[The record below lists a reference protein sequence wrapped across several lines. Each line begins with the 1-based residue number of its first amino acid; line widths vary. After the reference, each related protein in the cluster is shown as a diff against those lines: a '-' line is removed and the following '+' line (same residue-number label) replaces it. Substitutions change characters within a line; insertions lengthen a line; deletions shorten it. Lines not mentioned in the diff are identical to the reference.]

1 MPTFGAE
8 TGREFSVAELC
19 TTASPASLHGKRILL
34 GVTAGIAAYKAAELV
49 RRLKDEG
56 AEVRVVMTKGAR
68 EFVTPLTFQ
77 AVSGNPVGTDLLD
90 PAAEAAM
97 GHIELARWAELVLIA
112 PASADVLAKMAAG
125 LADDL
130 LTTLVLATAAPV
142 LIAPAMNQ
150 QMYAH
155 PATQANLATLKA
167 RGVLQLGPASGNQ
180 ACGEVGPGRL
190 LEPLELVSMVSAYF
204 VPKSLLGRKIV
215 ITAGPTREPID
226 PVRYLSNHSSGKMGY
241 ALAEAAAAAGGEVV
255 LVSGPVSI
263 ATPPGVRRLNVDS
276 AAEMH
281 AAVMKEVAGSA
292 IFIGCAAVA
301 DYRLATVA
309 AQKIKKTSDE
319 LELKLVKNPDILA
332 EVSALAQRPFCV
344 GFAAETE
351 QVLAHAESKL
361 QRKKLDMICANDVS
375 QAGLG
380 FGCDDN
386 AVTVL
391 IRQADT
397 IRQQALPAQNK
408 RLLARALIALIADEY
423 GKRAG

>member
-1 MPTFGAE
+1 MADVGTTGMPT
-8 TGREFSVAELC
+8 V
-19 TTASPASLHGKRILL
+19 ASLQGKRIVLA
-34 GVTAGIAAYKAAELV
+34 VTGGIAAYKAAELT

-56 AEVRVVMTKGAR
+56 ADVRVVMTKGAR

-77 AVSGNPVGTDLLD
+77 AVSGNPVHTDLLD

-97 GHIELARWAELVLIA
+97 GHIELARWADLVLIA
-112 PASADVLAKMAAG
+112 PASADVIAKLAAG

-142 LIAPAMNQ
+142 LVAPAMNQ

-167 RGVLQLGPASGNQ
+167 RGVLLLGPASGNQ

-190 LEPLELVSMVSAYF
+190 LEPLELVAMVSAYF
-204 VPKSLLGRKIV
+204 VPKALLGRKIV

-241 ALAEAAAAAGGEVV
+241 ALAEAAAAAGAEVV
-255 LVSGPVSI
+255 LVSGPVSV
-263 ATPPGVRRLNVDS
+263 ATPPGVRRLDVDS

-281 AAVMKEVAGSA
+281 AAVMNEVPGSA

-301 DYRLATVA
+301 DYRLANVA
-309 AQKIKKTSDE
+309 PQKIKKTSDE

-332 EVSALAQRPFCV
+332 EVAARPDRPFCV

-351 QVLAHAESKL
+351 QVLTHAESKL

-375 QAGLG
+375 QSGLG

-391 IRQADT
+391 IRQADKVV
-397 IRQQALPAQNK
+397 QQALPAQNK
-408 RLLARALIALIADEY
+408 RLLARALIALVAAEY
-423 GKRAG
+423 GKRR

>member
-1 MPTFGAE
+1 M
-8 TGREFSVAELC
+8 AELC
-19 TTASPASLHGKRILL
+19 TTASPASLQGKRILL
-34 GVTAGIAAYKAAELV
+34 GVTGGIAAYKAAELV

-56 AEVRVVMTKGAR
+56 ADVRVVMTKGAR

-77 AVSGNPVGTDLLD
+77 AVSGNPVGTNLLD

-142 LIAPAMNQ
+142 LVAPAMNQ

-155 PATQANLATLKA
+155 PATQANLTTLKA

-255 LVSGPVSI
+255 LVSGPVSM

-281 AAVMKEVAGSA
+281 AAVMKEVADSA

-301 DYRLATVA
+301 DYRLASVA
-309 AQKIKKTSDE
+309 TQKIKKTSDA

-391 IRQADT
+391 IRAADSVH
-397 IRQQALPAQNK
+397 QQALPAQNK
-408 RLLARALIALIADEY
+408 RLLARALIALIASEY
-423 GKRAG
+423 DRGLAG

>member
-1 MPTFGAE
+1 MAEVSPTAGMA
-8 TGREFSVAELC
+8 V
-19 TTASPASLHGKRILL
+19 TTSAVASLHGKRILL
-34 GVTAGIAAYKAAELV
+34 GVTGGIAAYKAAELT

-56 AEVRVVMTKGAR
+56 ADVRVVMTKGAR

-97 GHIELARWAELVLIA
+97 GHIELARWADLVLIA
-112 PASADVLAKMAAG
+112 PASADHIAKLAAG
-125 LADDL
+125 MADDL

-142 LIAPAMNQ
+142 LLAPAMNQ

-155 PATQANLATLKA
+155 AATQANLATLKS
-167 RGVLQLGPASGNQ
+167 RGVLLLGPASGNQ

-190 LEPLELVSMVSAYF
+190 LEPLELVAMVSAYF
-204 VPKSLLGRKIV
+204 VPKSLLGKKIV

-241 ALAEAAAAAGGEVV
+241 ALAEAAVAAGAETV
-255 LVSGPVSI
+255 LVSGPVSLPV
-263 ATPPGVRRLNVDS
+263 PPGVRRLSVES

-281 AAVMKEVAGSA
+281 AAVMNELAGSV

-301 DYRLATVA
+301 DYRLASVA
-309 AQKIKKTSDE
+309 TQKIKKTSDE
-319 LELKLVKNPDILA
+319 LELKLIKNPDILA
-332 EVSALAQRPFCV
+332 EVSARPDRPFCV

-375 QAGLG
+375 QSGLG

-391 IRQADT
+391 IRTAT
-397 IRQQALPAQNK
+397 GVRQQPLPAQNK
-408 RLLARALIALIADEY
+408 RLLARALLALVAAEY
-423 GKRAG
+423 RQRSG

>member
-1 MPTFGAE
+1 MTEVSA
-8 TGREFSVAELC
+8 TG
-19 TTASPASLHGKRILL
+19 TPASLQGKRILL
-34 GVTAGIAAYKAAELV
+34 GVTGGIAAYKSAELT

-56 AEVRVVMTKGAR
+56 ADVRVVMTKGAR

-97 GHIELARWAELVLIA
+97 GHIELARWADLVLIA
-112 PASADVLAKMAAG
+112 PASADVIAKLAAG

-142 LIAPAMNQ
+142 LVAPAMNQ

-167 RGVLQLGPASGNQ
+167 RGVLLLGPASGNQ

-190 LEPLELVSMVSAYF
+190 LEPLELVAMVSAYF
-204 VPKSLLGRKIV
+204 VPKALLGKKIV

-241 ALAEAAAAAGGEVV
+241 ALAEAAVAAGAETV
-255 LVSGPVSI
+255 LVSGPVSLPV
-263 ATPPGVRRLNVDS
+263 PPGVRRLSVES

-281 AAVMKEVAGSA
+281 AAVLAEIGNSS

-301 DYRLATVA
+301 DYRLASVA
-309 AQKIKKTSDE
+309 PQKIKKTSDE

-332 EVSALAQRPFCV
+332 EVSARPDRPFCV

-351 QVLAHAESKL
+351 QVLTHAESKL

-375 QAGLG
+375 QTGLG

-391 IRQADT
+391 MRAGSGV
-397 IRQQALPAQNK
+397 RQQALPAQNK
-408 RLLARALIALIADEY
+408 RLLARALISLIASEY
-423 GKRAG
+423 QSRHG

>member
-1 MPTFGAE
+1 M
-8 TGREFSVAELC
+8 AELC
-19 TTASPASLHGKRILL
+19 TTTSPASLHGKRILL
-34 GVTAGIAAYKAAELV
+34 GVTGGIAAYKAAELV

-56 AEVRVVMTKGAR
+56 ADVRVVMTKGAR

-112 PASADVLAKMAAG
+112 PASADVLAKLAAG

-155 PATQANLATLKA
+155 PATQANLATLKS

-241 ALAEAAAAAGGEVV
+241 ALAEAAAAAGAEVV

-281 AAVMKEVAGSA
+281 AAVMREVADSA

-309 AQKIKKTSDE
+309 SQKIKKTSDE

-332 EVSALAQRPFCV
+332 EVSALARRPFCV

-391 IRQADT
+391 IRQAGT

-423 GKRAG
+423 RQRAG